1 MRVQYMNIRVARDC
15 LQSGI
20 FRRRMTQNIL
30 FYCHIVTKTLQNYK
44 NICIYAKN
52 IVSLQQ
58 NLIILSKIM
67 EKIDEL
73 DRKIL
78 KIITK
83 SARIP
88 FRDVADQCGVSRAAV
103 HQRVQKMFD
112 NGVITGSS
120 YHVQPKMLGY
130 QLCVYIGITMEKA
143 SMYNQVIAALERI
156 PEVVEA
162 QYTLGAFGL
171 LIKVYAHDNEHLLQL
186 LNTKI
191 QEIPGVSNTTTM
203 TAISQPIYRQLP
215 IEI

>member
-1 MRVQYMNIRVARDC
+1 MSKKNY
-15 LQSGI
+15 I
-20 FRRRMTQNIL
+20 FAAKFKRFTIL
-30 FYCHIVTKTLQNYK
+30 
-44 NICIYAKN
+44 
-52 IVSLQQ
+52 
-58 NLIILSKIM
+58 M

-78 KIITK
+78 KIITQ

-88 FRDVADQCGVSRAAV
+88 FKDVAEQCGVSRAAV

-130 QLCVYIGITMEKA
+130 QLCVYIGITLEKA
-143 SMYNQVIAALERI
+143 SMYNQVITALQQI

-162 QYTLGAFGL
+162 QYTLGAFGI
-171 LIKVYAHDNEHLLQL
+171 LIKVFAHDNEHLLTL

-191 QEIPGVSNTTTM
+191 QAIPGVADTTTL
-203 TAISQPIYRQLP
+203 TALAQPIYRQLP

>member
-1 MRVQYMNIRVARDC
+1 
-15 LQSGI
+15 
-20 FRRRMTQNIL
+20 
-30 FYCHIVTKTLQNYK
+30 
-44 NICIYAKN
+44 
-52 IVSLQQ
+52 
-58 NLIILSKIM
+58 M

-78 KIITK
+78 KIITQ

-88 FRDVADQCGVSRAAV
+88 FKEVAEKCGVSRAAV
-103 HQRVQKMFD
+103 HQRVQKVFD

-120 YHVQPKMLGY
+120 YHVQPKTLGY

-143 SMYNQVIAALERI
+143 SMYNQVIGALEQI

-162 QYTLGAFGL
+162 QYTLGAYGIL
-171 LIKVYAHDNEHLLQL
+171 AKVYAHDNEHLLTL

-191 QEIPGVSNTTTM
+191 QEIPGVADTTTL
-203 TAISQPIYRQLP
+203 TALAQPIFRQLP

>member
-1 MRVQYMNIRVARDC
+1 MHICKKNSTFA
-15 LQSGI
+15 
-20 FRRRMTQNIL
+20 QN
-30 FYCHIVTKTLQNYK
+30 FKHFNT
-44 NICIYAKN
+44 
-52 IVSLQQ
+52 
-58 NLIILSKIM
+58 IM

-88 FRDVADQCGVSRAAV
+88 FKEVAEQCGVSRAAI

-120 YHVQPKMLGY
+120 YHVHPKMLGY
-130 QLCVYIGITMEKA
+130 QLCVYIGISLEKA
-143 SMYNQVIAALERI
+143 SMYNKVISALEKI

-171 LIKVYAHDNEHLLQL
+171 LIKVYARDNEHLLEL
-186 LNTKI
+186 LNTQI
-191 QEIPGVSNTTTM
+191 QEIPGVANTTTL
-203 TAISQPIYRQLP
+203 TTLAQPIYRQLP
-215 IEI
+215 IEVK

>member
-1 MRVQYMNIRVARDC
+1 MQKKLYLCSKFLA
-15 LQSGI
+15 
-20 FRRRMTQNIL
+20 
-30 FYCHIVTKTLQNYK
+30 FYYEV
-44 NICIYAKN
+44 
-52 IVSLQQ
+52 
-58 NLIILSKIM
+58 M

-78 KIITK
+78 KIITQ

-88 FRDVADQCGVSRAAV
+88 FKDVAEQCGVSRAAV

-112 NGVITGSS
+112 NDVITGSS
-120 YHVQPKMLGY
+120 YHVDPKALGY

-143 SMYNQVIAALERI
+143 SMYNKVIAELQQI

-171 LIKVYAHDNEHLLQL
+171 LVKVFAHDNEHLLSL

-191 QEIPGVSNTTTM
+191 QEIPGVANTTTL
-203 TAISQPIYRQLP
+203 TALAQPIYRQLP

>member
-1 MRVQYMNIRVARDC
+1 
-15 LQSGI
+15 
-20 FRRRMTQNIL
+20 
-30 FYCHIVTKTLQNYK
+30 
-44 NICIYAKN
+44 
-52 IVSLQQ
+52 
-58 NLIILSKIM
+58 M
-67 EKIDEL
+67 EKIDAL

-78 KIITK
+78 KIITQ

-88 FRDVADQCGVSRAAV
+88 FKEVAEQCGVSRAAV

-112 NGVITGSS
+112 NEVITGSS

-143 SMYNQVIAALERI
+143 SMYNQVIDALEKI

-171 LIKVYAHDNEHLLQL
+171 LIKVFAHDNEHLLTL

-191 QEIPGVSNTTTM
+191 QEIPGVSNTTTL
-203 TAISQPIYRQLP
+203 TALAQPIYRQLP
-215 IEI
+215 IETN

>member
-1 MRVQYMNIRVARDC
+1 MHISKKNC
-15 LQSGI
+15 I
-20 FRRRMTQNIL
+20 FAAKFKRFTIL
-30 FYCHIVTKTLQNYK
+30 V
-44 NICIYAKN
+44 
-52 IVSLQQ
+52 
-58 NLIILSKIM
+58 

-78 KIITK
+78 KIITQ

-88 FRDVADQCGVSRAAV
+88 FKDVAEQCGVSRAAV

-143 SMYNQVIAALERI
+143 SMYNQVISALQQI

-162 QYTLGAFGL
+162 QYTLGAFGI
-171 LIKVYAHDNEHLLQL
+171 LIKVFAHDNEHLLTL

-191 QEIPGVSNTTTM
+191 QTIPGVADTTTL
-203 TAISQPIYRQLP
+203 TALAQPIYRQLP

>member
-1 MRVQYMNIRVARDC
+1 M
-15 LQSGI
+15 S
-20 FRRRMTQNIL
+20 
-30 FYCHIVTKTLQNYK
+30 KK
-44 NICIYAKN
+44 NCNFAAEFKHFIA
-52 IVSLQQ
+52 
-58 NLIILSKIM
+58 IM

-78 KIITK
+78 QIITK

-88 FRDVADQCGVSRAAV
+88 FKDVAEQCGVSRAAV

-120 YHVQPKMLGY
+120 YHVQPKSLGY

-143 SMYNQVIAALERI
+143 SMYNQVIAALDKI

-191 QEIPGVSNTTTM
+191 QEIPGVANTTTL
-203 TAISQPIYRQLP
+203 TALAQPIYRQLP
-215 IEI
+215 IETE

>member
-1 MRVQYMNIRVARDC
+1 
-15 LQSGI
+15 
-20 FRRRMTQNIL
+20 
-30 FYCHIVTKTLQNYK
+30 
-44 NICIYAKN
+44 
-52 IVSLQQ
+52 
-58 NLIILSKIM
+58 M

-78 KIITK
+78 KIITT

-88 FRDVADQCGVSRAAV
+88 FKEVAEQWAV

-143 SMYNQVIAALERI
+143 SMSNQVITALQQI

-162 QYTLGAFGL
+162 QYTLGAFGI
-171 LIKVYAHDNEHLLQL
+171 LIKVFAHDNEHLLSL
-186 LNTKI
+186 LTTKI
-191 QEIPGVSNTTTM
+191 QAIPGVSDTTTL
-203 TAISQPIYRQLP
+203 TALAQPIYRQIP
-215 IEI
+215 VEI